1 VVARFLQPWSG
12 TAIRHIPSDSPYD
25 VLDTRFAGLAADNRW
40 NETGEPTFYLASALG
55 VALTEYA
62 RHLAEDVGV
71 TDAAALRERAVYEVT
86 VQLGAILDMRKPHV
100 RSAIGLHGGPRRFLD
115 RAVARATGRF
125 LRQTTSA
132 EGIVVPS
139 VAFLDDPTRWNLI
152 LFLDKLPADVS
163 RFMTARYYQA
173 SGNDSFIFDPFR
185 RGLYSMMLTAVAE
198 APLVKIGS
206 S

>member
-1 VVARFLQPWSG
+1 
-12 TAIRHIPSDSPYD
+12 
-25 VLDTRFAGLAADNRW
+25 
-40 NETGEPTFYLASALG
+40 
-55 VALTEYA
+55 
-62 RHLAEDVGV
+62 
-71 TDAAALRERAVYEVT
+71 
-86 VQLGAILDMRKPHV
+86 M
-100 RSAIGLHGGPRRFLD
+100 GLHGGPRRFLD

-163 RFMTARYYQA
+163 TFMTARYYRTVR
-173 SGNDSFIFDPFR
+173 I
-185 RGLYSMMLTAVAE
+185 
-198 APLVKIGS
+198 S